1 MRLTIQ
7 NEKTTTILSQAPQLD
22 IEIDQIVS
30 DTVIPWEQ
38 LKRTAYNTERSI
50 WMVSTTPNLMGKM
63 TNFNT
68 L

>member
-7 NEKTTTILSQAPQLD
+7 NEKTTTIISQAPQLG

-30 DTVIPWEQ
+30 DIDIPSEQ
-38 LKRTAYNTERSI
+38 LKRTAYNTRRAI